1 MRCGILVDV
10 RTLKVQALWDGEA
23 GVWVAESDDVPGL
36 ATEAATLEELLAK
49 LAVMVPELLE
59 ENGVALEL
67 PVELRLRGYPAP
79 GLLLMADYAPEVKR
93 LLREAGCYP
102 VRQGKGDH
110 EIWFSPITGRK
121 FVVDSKIKSRHTANA
136 VLKQAGLPKKF

>member
-1 MRCGILVDV
+1 LRCGILVDV

-67 PVELRLRGYPAP
+67 PVELRL
-79 GLLLMADYAPEVKR
+79 
-93 LLREAGCYP
+93 EATRP
-102 VRQGKGDH
+102 LV
-110 EIWFSPITGRK
+110 FS
-121 FVVDSKIKSRHTANA
+121 
-136 VLKQAGLPKKF
+136 

>member
-1 MRCGILVDV
+1 M

-67 PVELRLRGYPAP
+67 PVELRLEAT
-79 GLLLMADYAPEVKR
+79 R
-93 LLREAGCYP
+93 LL
-102 VRQGKGDH
+102 V
-110 EIWFSPITGRK
+110 FS
-121 FVVDSKIKSRHTANA
+121 
-136 VLKQAGLPKKF
+136 

>member
-49 LAVMVPELLE
+49 LAVMVPELLA
-59 ENGVALEL
+59 ENGVAREL
-67 PVELRLRGYPAP
+67 PVELRL
-79 GLLLMADYAPEVKR
+79 
-93 LLREAGCYP
+93 EATRP
-102 VRQGKGDH
+102 LV
-110 EIWFSPITGRK
+110 FS
-121 FVVDSKIKSRHTANA
+121 
-136 VLKQAGLPKKF
+136 

>member
-67 PVELRLRGYPAP
+67 PVELRLEAT
-79 GLLLMADYAPEVKR
+79 R
-93 LLREAGCYP
+93 LL
-102 VRQGKGDH
+102 V
-110 EIWFSPITGRK
+110 FS
-121 FVVDSKIKSRHTANA
+121 
-136 VLKQAGLPKKF
+136 

>member
-1 MRCGILVDV
+1 M

-67 PVELRLRGYPAP
+67 PVELSL
-79 GLLLMADYAPEVKR
+79 
-93 LLREAGCYP
+93 EATRP
-102 VRQGKGDH
+102 LV
-110 EIWFSPITGRK
+110 FS
-121 FVVDSKIKSRHTANA
+121 
-136 VLKQAGLPKKF
+136 

>member
-1 MRCGILVDV
+1 V

-67 PVELRLRGYPAP
+67 PVELRL
-79 GLLLMADYAPEVKR
+79 
-93 LLREAGCYP
+93 EATRP
-102 VRQGKGDH
+102 LV
-110 EIWFSPITGRK
+110 FS
-121 FVVDSKIKSRHTANA
+121 
-136 VLKQAGLPKKF
+136 

>member
-67 PVELRLRGYPAP
+67 PVELR
-79 GLLLMADYAPEVKR
+79 PEATRPLV
-93 LLREAGCYP
+93 
-102 VRQGKGDH
+102 
-110 EIWFSPITGRK
+110 FS
-121 FVVDSKIKSRHTANA
+121 
-136 VLKQAGLPKKF
+136 

>member
-23 GVWVAESDDVPGL
+23 GVWVAESEDVPGL

-59 ENGVALEL
+59 ENGVAVEL
-67 PVELRLRGYPAP
+67 PVELRL
-79 GLLLMADYAPEVKR
+79 
-93 LLREAGCYP
+93 EATRP
-102 VRQGKGDH
+102 L
-110 EIWFSPITGRK
+110 
-121 FVVDSKIKSRHTANA
+121 
-136 VLKQAGLPKKF
+136 VLS

>member
-67 PVELRLRGYPAP
+67 PVELRL
-79 GLLLMADYAPEVKR
+79 
-93 LLREAGCYP
+93 EATRP
-102 VRQGKGDH
+102 LV
-110 EIWFSPITGRK
+110 FS
-121 FVVDSKIKSRHTANA
+121 
-136 VLKQAGLPKKF
+136 

>member
-36 ATEAATLEELLAK
+36 ATEAATLEELMAK

-67 PVELRLRGYPAP
+67 PVELRL
-79 GLLLMADYAPEVKR
+79 
-93 LLREAGCYP
+93 EATRP
-102 VRQGKGDH
+102 LV
-110 EIWFSPITGRK
+110 FS
-121 FVVDSKIKSRHTANA
+121 
-136 VLKQAGLPKKF
+136 

>member
-1 MRCGILVDV
+1 MVDV
-10 RTLKVQALWDGEA
+10 RTLKVQALLDGES

-67 PVELRLRGYPAP
+67 PVELRL
-79 GLLLMADYAPEVKR
+79 
-93 LLREAGCYP
+93 EATRP
-102 VRQGKGDH
+102 LV
-110 EIWFSPITGRK
+110 FS
-121 FVVDSKIKSRHTANA
+121 
-136 VLKQAGLPKKF
+136 

>member
-1 MRCGILVDV
+1 M

-49 LAVMVPELLE
+49 LAVMGPELLE

-67 PVELRLRGYPAP
+67 PVELRL
-79 GLLLMADYAPEVKR
+79 
-93 LLREAGCYP
+93 EATRP
-102 VRQGKGDH
+102 LV
-110 EIWFSPITGRK
+110 FS
-121 FVVDSKIKSRHTANA
+121 
-136 VLKQAGLPKKF
+136 

>member
-36 ATEAATLEELLAK
+36 ATEAATREELLAK

-67 PVELRLRGYPAP
+67 PVELRL
-79 GLLLMADYAPEVKR
+79 
-93 LLREAGCYP
+93 EATRP
-102 VRQGKGDH
+102 LV
-110 EIWFSPITGRK
+110 FS
-121 FVVDSKIKSRHTANA
+121 
-136 VLKQAGLPKKF
+136 

>member
-10 RTLKVQALWDGEA
+10 RTLKVQARWDGEA

-49 LAVMVPELLE
+49 RAVMVPELLE

-67 PVELRLRGYPAP
+67 PVELRL
-79 GLLLMADYAPEVKR
+79 
-93 LLREAGCYP
+93 EATRP
-102 VRQGKGDH
+102 LV
-110 EIWFSPITGRK
+110 FS
-121 FVVDSKIKSRHTANA
+121 
-136 VLKQAGLPKKF
+136 

>member
-10 RTLKVQALWDGEA
+10 RTLKVQALWDWEA
-23 GVWVAESDDVPGL
+23 GVWVAESDNVPGL

-67 PVELRLRGYPAP
+67 PVELRL
-79 GLLLMADYAPEVKR
+79 
-93 LLREAGCYP
+93 EATRP
-102 VRQGKGDH
+102 LV
-110 EIWFSPITGRK
+110 FS
-121 FVVDSKIKSRHTANA
+121 
-136 VLKQAGLPKKF
+136 

>member
-1 MRCGILVDV
+1 V

-23 GVWVAESDDVPGL
+23 GVWVAESDDVTGL

-67 PVELRLRGYPAP
+67 PVELRL
-79 GLLLMADYAPEVKR
+79 
-93 LLREAGCYP
+93 EATRP
-102 VRQGKGDH
+102 LV
-110 EIWFSPITGRK
+110 FS
-121 FVVDSKIKSRHTANA
+121 
-136 VLKQAGLPKKF
+136 

>member
-1 MRCGILVDV
+1 M

-49 LAVMVPELLE
+49 LAVMVRELLE

-67 PVELRLRGYPAP
+67 PVELRL
-79 GLLLMADYAPEVKR
+79 
-93 LLREAGCYP
+93 EATRP
-102 VRQGKGDH
+102 L
-110 EIWFSPITGRK
+110 
-121 FVVDSKIKSRHTANA
+121 
-136 VLKQAGLPKKF
+136 VLS

>member
-67 PVELRLRGYPAP
+67 PVELRLDATRP
-79 GLLLMADYAPEVKR
+79 LV
-93 LLREAGCYP
+93 
-102 VRQGKGDH
+102 
-110 EIWFSPITGRK
+110 FS
-121 FVVDSKIKSRHTANA
+121 
-136 VLKQAGLPKKF
+136 

>member
-1 MRCGILVDV
+1 M
-10 RTLKVQALWDGEA
+10 RTLKVQALWDWEA

-67 PVELRLRGYPAP
+67 PVELRL
-79 GLLLMADYAPEVKR
+79 
-93 LLREAGCYP
+93 EATRP
-102 VRQGKGDH
+102 LV
-110 EIWFSPITGRK
+110 FS
-121 FVVDSKIKSRHTANA
+121 
-136 VLKQAGLPKKF
+136 

>member
-67 PVELRLRGYPAP
+67 PVELSL
-79 GLLLMADYAPEVKR
+79 
-93 LLREAGCYP
+93 EATRP
-102 VRQGKGDH
+102 LV
-110 EIWFSPITGRK
+110 FS
-121 FVVDSKIKSRHTANA
+121 
-136 VLKQAGLPKKF
+136 

>member
-67 PVELRLRGYPAP
+67 PVELRLGATRP
-79 GLLLMADYAPEVKR
+79 LV
-93 LLREAGCYP
+93 
-102 VRQGKGDH
+102 
-110 EIWFSPITGRK
+110 FS
-121 FVVDSKIKSRHTANA
+121 
-136 VLKQAGLPKKF
+136 

>member
-10 RTLKVQALWDGEA
+10 RTLKVQSLWDGEA

-67 PVELRLRGYPAP
+67 PVELRL
-79 GLLLMADYAPEVKR
+79 
-93 LLREAGCYP
+93 EATRP
-102 VRQGKGDH
+102 LV
-110 EIWFSPITGRK
+110 FS
-121 FVVDSKIKSRHTANA
+121 
-136 VLKQAGLPKKF
+136 

>member
-1 MRCGILVDV
+1 MRCGILVDG

-67 PVELRLRGYPAP
+67 PVELRL
-79 GLLLMADYAPEVKR
+79 
-93 LLREAGCYP
+93 EATRP
-102 VRQGKGDH
+102 LV
-110 EIWFSPITGRK
+110 FS
-121 FVVDSKIKSRHTANA
+121 
-136 VLKQAGLPKKF
+136 